1 MVLTMELITLGILV
15 LDIALFS
22 VLIVRT
28 ITNMYTRGA
37 RSLLLLLAVLQFVLL
52 FHIGTII
59 VQEPETRIYLF
70 TFQLFFFLL
79 VPITW
84 SVLAYEL
91 TGYDTRRSWKLIG
104 PMFIVNFL
112 FYSYLQSLRDPGP
125 PAYTFHSCE
134 TTGSITNCVGEF
146 TLILY
151 VFLAMILLE
160 ILAGA
165 IYLIWYYFRDP
176 NVKNRIQI
184 LATAVAA
191 LAAPVVAGTIF
202 LIFRASGLSPI
213 PVAFLVM
220 GVFFFNAVF
229 NPKIM
234 TLRFSDESK
243 LAMVDDLMIAIDDE
257 HIIQDF
263 NLATLNAFG
272 LQVQNLVNVRIEH
285 ALYRYPEIVE
295 LFQHIGNDSVK
306 LNLGGV
312 EHEFKPSVVNIVAP
326 DTNEIIG
333 KRLQLHDITQRT
345 REEDTTSI
353 TRDRLTNQYTKE
365 TFYALGIKLF
375 NNAKRL
381 RQPIS
386 MVVIDIDDFQN
397 VNNRYTWVVGDE
409 ALVQLVEVIHKV
421 IRTSDLLARFDSDNF
436 VLLLTHADEN
446 TAYQICTRIKDAV
459 ATNIFES
466 DGQEFQF
473 TISQG
478 YAVYDG
484 TMEASLEGFYETA
497 RTALMQSRN
506 QGRNRLASRSLRK
519 G

>member
-1 MVLTMELITLGILV
+1 MVLTSELITLGFLV

-52 FHIGTII
+52 FHVATNI
-59 VQEPETRIYLF
+59 VQEPGTRIFLF
-70 TFQLFFFLL
+70 TFELFFFLL

-84 SVLAYEL
+84 SVMTYEL
-91 TGYDTRRSWKLIG
+91 TGYDTRRSWKVIG

-112 FYSYLQSLRDPGP
+112 FYGYLQSLRDPGP
-125 PAYTFHSCE
+125 PAYSFHSCG
-134 TTGSITNCVGEF
+134 TIGLITDCVAEF
-146 TLILY
+146 TPIL
-151 VFLAMILLE
+151 FMFFALILLE

-165 IYLIWYYFRDP
+165 IYLIWYYFRDA
-176 NVKNRIQI
+176 NVKNRTQI
-184 LATAVAA
+184 LATAVAV
-191 LAAPVVAGTIF
+191 LAVPMVTGIVV
-202 LIFRASGLSPI
+202 LIFGASGLSPI
-213 PVAFLVM
+213 PIAFLVM

-229 NPKIM
+229 NPKII
-234 TLRFSDESK
+234 TLKFSDENE
-243 LAMVDDLMIAIDDE
+243 LTMVDDLMIAIDDE

-263 NLATLNAFG
+263 NLATLNVFG
-272 LQVQNLVNVRIEH
+272 LQVQNLVNVRVEH
-285 ALYRYPEIVE
+285 ALINYPEIVE
-295 LFQHIGNDSVK
+295 LFQHIGKESVR
-306 LNLGGV
+306 LSLGGY
-312 EHEFKPSVVNIVAP
+312 EHEFKPSVVNIVDP
-326 DTNEIIG
+326 EDNEVIG
-333 KRLQLHDITQRT
+333 KRLQLHDITQRS
-345 REEDTTSI
+345 REEDTKSI

-365 TFYALGIKLF
+365 TFYALGFKIF

-381 RQPIS
+381 QQPIS

-409 ALVQLVEVIHKV
+409 ALVQLVEVIHRV
-421 IRTSDLLARFDSDNF
+421 IRSSDLLARFDSDNF
-436 VLLLTHADEN
+436 VLLLPHADEN

-466 DGQEFQF
+466 EGQEFQF

-484 TMEASLEGFYETA
+484 TADSSLEGFYETA
-497 RTALMQSRN
+497 RTALMQTRT
-506 QGRNRLASRSLRK
+506 QGRNRLVSKVLRR